1 MWNNIFKIVWSIPAV
16 LIAITVHE
24 YWHGRIAYKLG
35 DPTAAEAGRLTL
47 NPLAHLDPIGTLML
61 IFFRF
66 GWAKPVPV
74 NFNNLNH
81 PRRDMI
87 YVSLAGPVANILTA
101 IIFALTLRLSYY
113 FFLRITVV
121 QNTVFL
127 KLILTLI
134 KGWLLFLQTG
144 VIINLALAIFNLIPV
159 PPLDGSK
166 ILLGFLP
173 NSTTYRYAKLE
184 SYGPII
190 LLILAYSGIIGKIL
204 FPVVD
209 FLFNLL
215 VYKVI

>member
-1 MWNNIFKIVWSIPAV
+1 MLNNIFEIVWSIPAV
-16 LIAITVHE
+16 LIAITIHE
-24 YWHGRIAYKLG
+24 YWHGMIAYKLG
-35 DPTAAEAGRLTL
+35 DSTAAEAGRLTL

-61 IFFRF
+61 ILFRF

-81 PRRDMI
+81 PKRDMI

-113 FFLRITVV
+113 FFFRITVV
-121 QNTVFL
+121 QNTIFL
-127 KLILTLI
+127 KLIITLI

-166 ILLGFLP
+166 ILLGLLP
-173 NSTTYRYAKLE
+173 SSPAYRYAKLE
-184 SYGPII
+184 SYGPVI
-190 LLILAYSGIIGKIL
+190 LLILVLSGIIGKIL
-204 FPVVD
+204 FPIVF

-215 VYKVI
+215 V

>member
-1 MWNNIFKIVWSIPAV
+1 MLNNIFEIVWSIPAV
-16 LIAITVHE
+16 LIAITIHE

-61 IFFRF
+61 ILFRF

-81 PRRDMI
+81 PKRDMI

-113 FFLRITVV
+113 FFFRITVV

-127 KLILTLI
+127 KLIITLI

-166 ILLGFLP
+166 ILLGLLP
-173 NSTTYRYAKLE
+173 NSPAYRYAKLE

-190 LLILAYSGIIGKIL
+190 LLILVLSGIIGKIL
-204 FPVVD
+204 FPVVF

-215 VYKVI
+215 V

>member
-1 MWNNIFKIVWSIPAV
+1 MLNNIFEIVWSIPAV
-16 LIAITVHE
+16 LIAITIHE

-61 IFFRF
+61 ILFRF

-81 PRRDMI
+81 PKRDMI

-113 FFLRITVV
+113 FFFRITVV

-127 KLILTLI
+127 KLIITLI
-134 KGWLLFLQTG
+134 KGWLVFLQTG

-166 ILLGFLP
+166 ILLGLLP
-173 NSTTYRYAKLE
+173 NSPAYRYAKLE

-190 LLILAYSGIIGKIL
+190 LLILVLSGIIGKIL
-204 FPVVD
+204 FPVVF

-215 VYKVI
+215 V

>member
-1 MWNNIFKIVWSIPAV
+1 MLNNIFEIVWSIPAV
-16 LIAITVHE
+16 LIAITIHE

-61 IFFRF
+61 ILFRF

-81 PRRDMI
+81 PKRDMI
-87 YVSLAGPVANILTA
+87 YVSLAGPVANMLTA

-113 FFLRITVV
+113 FFFRITVV

-127 KLILTLI
+127 KLIITLI

-166 ILLGFLP
+166 ILLGLLP
-173 NSTTYRYAKLE
+173 NSPAYRYAKLE

-190 LLILAYSGIIGKIL
+190 LLILVLSGIIGKIL
-204 FPVVD
+204 FPVVF

-215 VYKVI
+215 V

>member
-1 MWNNIFKIVWSIPAV
+1 MLNNIFEIVWSIPAV
-16 LIAITVHE
+16 LIAITIHE
-24 YWHGRIAYKLG
+24 YWHGMIAYKLG
-35 DPTAAEAGRLTL
+35 DSTAAEAGRLTL

-61 IFFRF
+61 ILFRF

-81 PRRDMI
+81 PKRDMI

-113 FFLRITVV
+113 FFFRITVV
-121 QNTVFL
+121 QNTIFL
-127 KLILTLI
+127 KLIITLI

-166 ILLGFLP
+166 ILLGLLP
-173 NSTTYRYAKLE
+173 SSPAYRYAKLE
-184 SYGPII
+184 SYGPVI
-190 LLILAYSGIIGKIL
+190 LLILVLSGIIGKIL
-204 FPVVD
+204 FPLVF

-215 VYKVI
+215 V